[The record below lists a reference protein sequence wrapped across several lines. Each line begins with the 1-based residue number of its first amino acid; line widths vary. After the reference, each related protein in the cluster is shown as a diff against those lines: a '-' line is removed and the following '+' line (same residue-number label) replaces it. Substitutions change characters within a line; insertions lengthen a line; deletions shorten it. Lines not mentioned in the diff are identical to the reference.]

1 MNISL
6 SDHIEQKQSLVA
18 IITVPYR
25 DGMHARLTNPNLER
39 MAWTIAEGGFNTI
52 SPSALRELGFES
64 RRIGVHPD
72 VAHTLLDDNV
82 PLVVRQRAFGYIAAK
97 LAAARSHTTD
107 APSRAA

>member
-6 SDHIEQKQSLVA
+6 SDHVEQKQSLVA
-18 IITVPYR
+18 MIVIPYR
-25 DGMHARLTNPNLER
+25 EGMHAAHSTPNLDL
-39 MAWTIAEGGFNTI
+39 MAWTIERGGFN
-52 SPSALRELGFES
+52 SVSSSALRELGFES

-72 VAHTLLDDNV
+72 VAHTLVDDSV

-97 LAAARSHTTD
+97 LAAARTHTTD

>member
-6 SDHIEQKQSLVA
+6 SDHVEQKQSLVA
-18 IITVPYR
+18 IIPDLYGE
-25 DGMHARLTNPNLER
+25 GMHTRLSNPNLDR
-39 MAWTIAEGGFNTI
+39 MAWTIAQSGINSVPT
-52 SPSALRELGFES
+52 SALRELGFES
-64 RRIGVHPD
+64 RRIGVHPEI
-72 VAHTLLDDNV
+72 AHTLVDDAV